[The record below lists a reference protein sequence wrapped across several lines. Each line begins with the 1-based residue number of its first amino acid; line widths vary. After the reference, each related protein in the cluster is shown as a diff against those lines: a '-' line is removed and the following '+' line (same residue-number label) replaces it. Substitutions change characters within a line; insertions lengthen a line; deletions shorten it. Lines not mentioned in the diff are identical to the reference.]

1 MAIFNAALK
10 SGCGPTGVY
19 SAFCE
24 SKDDLNEPAAEAWGE
39 GSTVVCL
46 NTDAGRVPTVHVKLP
61 DGSWN
66 EVANNG

>member
-1 MAIFNAALK
+1 MAIFDAVLI
-10 SGCGPTGVY
+10 GGQGPTGKY
-19 SAFCE
+19 KAFCE
-24 SKDDLNEPAAEAWGE
+24 SKADLEEPAAEAWGE

-46 NTDAGRVPTVHVKLP
+46 NTDAGRVPSVHVKLP

>member
-24 SKDDLNEPAAEAWGE
+24 SKDDPGF
-39 GSTVVCL
+39 
-46 NTDAGRVPTVHVKLP
+46 AGAVK
-61 DGSWN
+61 N
-66 EVANNG
+66 MK

>member
-1 MAIFNAALK
+1 MAIFNATLQ
-10 SGCGPTGVY
+10 SGNGPSGVF

-24 SKDDLNEPAAEAWGE
+24 SKTDLTAPAAAAWGE

-46 NTDAGRVPTVHVKLP
+46 NADAGRVPTVHVKLP

-66 EVANNG
+66 EVASNG